1 MVRKRMLHTCVRVKD
16 LDKSLTFY
24 KDVLGLEEVRRLD
37 YPDYKFTLVYLAL
50 PGDEVELELTYN
62 YDQEEP
68 YELGN
73 GYGHIAIGVEN
84 LENTHEEYSQAG
96 HDVTD
101 LKGLS
106 DGAASYFFI
115 KDPDG
120 YKIEIIQLT
129 D

>member
-1 MVRKRMLHTCVRVKD
+1 MSKRMIHTCVRVKD
-16 LDKSLTFY
+16 LDKSLSFY
-24 KDVLGLEEVRRLD
+24 QDVLGMKEVRRLD

-68 YELGN
+68 YDLGN

-84 LENTHEEYSQAG
+84 LKDTHEEYSQSG
-96 HDVTD
+96 YDVTD
-101 LKGLS
+101 LTGLS

-120 YKIEIIQLT
+120 YKIEIVQM
-129 D
+129 

>member
-1 MVRKRMLHTCVRVKD
+1 MLHTCVRVKD
-16 LDKSLTFY
+16 LEKSLTFY
-24 KDVLGLEEVRRLD
+24 KEVLGLKEVRKLD

-50 PGDEVELELTYN
+50 PGDDVELELTYN

-68 YELGN
+68 YDLGN

-84 LENTHEEYSQAG
+84 LEDTYEEYSQSG
-96 HDVTD
+96 YDVTD
-101 LKGLS
+101 IKGLS
-106 DGAASYFFI
+106 DGAATFFFI

-120 YKIEIIQLT
+120 YKIEIIQLK

>member
-1 MVRKRMLHTCVRVKD
+1 MRKRMLHTCVRVKD
-16 LDKSLTFY
+16 LDKSLVFY
-24 KDVLGLEEVRRLD
+24 KEVLGLEEVRRLD

-68 YELGN
+68 YDLGN
-73 GYGHIAIGVEN
+73 GYGHIAIGVES
-84 LENTHEEYSQAG
+84 LEMTHEEYSQAG
-96 HDVTD
+96 YDVTD

-120 YKIEIIQLT
+120 YKIEIIQLK

>member
-1 MVRKRMLHTCVRVKD
+1 MSKKMIHTCIRVKD
-16 LDKSLTFY
+16 LDKSVAFY
-24 KDVLGLEEVRRLD
+24 QDVLGMEEVRRLD
-37 YPDYKFTLVYLAL
+37 YPEHKFTLVYLAL
-50 PGDEVELELTYN
+50 PGDNYELELTYN

-73 GYGHIAIGVEN
+73 GYGHIAIGVN
-84 LENTHEEYSQAG
+84 DLEDTHEEYSQSG
-96 HDVTD
+96 YLVTD

-120 YKIEIIQLT
+120 YKIEIVQL
-129 D
+129 

>member
-1 MVRKRMLHTCVRVKD
+1 MRKRMLHTCVRVKD

-24 KDVLGLEEVRRLD
+24 KDILGLEEVRRLD

>member
-1 MVRKRMLHTCVRVKD
+1 MRKRMLHTCVRVKD